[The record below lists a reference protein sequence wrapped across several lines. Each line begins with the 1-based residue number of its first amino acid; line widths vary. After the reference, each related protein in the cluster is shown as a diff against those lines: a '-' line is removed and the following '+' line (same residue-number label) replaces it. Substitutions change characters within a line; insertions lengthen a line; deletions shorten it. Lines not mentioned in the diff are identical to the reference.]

1 MLVKSK
7 LLLMKTT
14 TQISQKKIHQGLQ
27 FASISTTSNQPTY
40 PGIFPKL
47 STNNPATEEQL
58 KVTATVPP
66 QSWPNITQNMMLPAI

>member
-1 MLVKSK
+1 
-7 LLLMKTT
+7 MKTT
-14 TQISQKKIHQGLQ
+14 TQISQKKIQPGLQ

-58 KVTATVPP
+58 KVTATIPP
-66 QSWPNITQNMMLPAI
+66 QAWPKKHKNMMLPAI